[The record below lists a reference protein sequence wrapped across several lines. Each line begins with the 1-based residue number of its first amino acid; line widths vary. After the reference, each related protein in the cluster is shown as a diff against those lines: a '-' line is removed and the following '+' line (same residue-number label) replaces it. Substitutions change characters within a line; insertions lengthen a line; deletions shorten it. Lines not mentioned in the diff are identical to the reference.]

1 VLCVQ
6 RTLMAEQPFLR
17 PPTQDYIEKHLRSC
31 TAPAAA
37 KPKHFGTAMRLFEH
51 QANAP
56 EPSDLADYTNR
67 DGVELLMD
75 SAEIKQAAAVADR
88 RRLTLLLLCASQ
100 AAAGVGGCFV
110 ANGWLISAEVRMMQ
124 VTLVLIA
131 FSGVMG
137 FLGAWLRWGDALQG
151 FFITQIWCLSTV
163 FSQFM
168 SRQHSNMKRDIY
180 CGVDGR
186 DESPQCAMMGQTIGV
201 LGLGVII
208 VYVSMFF
215 ADGLAEYLQDKLE
228 DEDNKQI
235 VKFIWMM
242 SKKTLIGVHRFEELI
257 HAEFEKLVGMGFLKL
272 KESS

>member
-1 VLCVQ
+1 
-6 RTLMAEQPFLR
+6 MAEQPFLR

-163 FSQFM
+163 FSREP
-168 SRQHSNMKRDIY
+168 SRARPDAATQLSRGHTLRRARLRPQRDARTPARSGVRSVLAHVLERPPPARPARAHKRPAAAARAAQSL
-180 CGVDGR
+180 CHG
-186 DESPQCAMMGQTIGV
+186 STPT
-201 LGLGVII
+201 
-208 VYVSMFF
+208 
-215 ADGLAEYLQDKLE
+215 
-228 DEDNKQI
+228 
-235 VKFIWMM
+235 
-242 SKKTLIGVHRFEELI
+242 
-257 HAEFEKLVGMGFLKL
+257 
-272 KESS
+272 